1 MAITKIQELI
11 DRVVGKKG
19 VFRAPSWWM
28 HKILTDIVEELEGTL
43 PLSHDFNNDF
53 NEDFAI

>member
-1 MAITKIQELI
+1 MTLQTLI

-28 HKILTDIVEELEGTL
+28 HKILSAMATDLGSAIIL
-43 PLSHDFNNDF
+43 PKSFSDDF